1 MGTIK
6 LLRDT
11 GCKRPLKISC
21 QFSDKFSN
29 LYRINKI
36 KNNKEIKM
44 IINIYDKNTLRVV
57 AHPVATSF
65 EDFKNNPILFYPDWD
80 STRHVYSDIEYQNP
94 ILISGNMRE
103 MSKEELYA
111 VGKYT
116 LADNELI
123 ENNKIKT
130 VELSECEFIEN
141 NTVKLNRNLKIEQI
155 KKELSNLKVEYSE
168 KEFIFKGKYLQ
179 RNREKGDRDNLT
191 GIAVLLMS
199 TGQKEYDGWKVLD
212 KDTREHVYLKL
223 SLDDL
228 KILALHMQEQVTK
241 AMKTESA
248 LISKLNTLSD
258 EELKLFNAR
267 EEYETLWNV

>member
-1 MGTIK
+1 
-6 LLRDT
+6 
-11 GCKRPLKISC
+11 
-21 QFSDKFSN
+21 
-29 LYRINKI
+29 
-36 KNNKEIKM
+36 M
-44 IINIYDKNTLRVV
+44 IINIYDKNTLQVV

-65 EDFKNNPILFYPDWD
+65 EDFKNNPVLFYPDWD
-80 STRHVYSDIEYQNP
+80 NTRHVCSDVEYQNP
-94 ILISGNMRE
+94 ILVSGNIRE

-116 LADNELI
+116 LADNELV

-141 NTVKLNRNLKIEQI
+141 ITVKLNRNLKIERI

-191 GIAVLLMS
+191 GVVVLLMS

-258 EELKLFNAR
+258 KELKLFNAR
-267 EEYETLWNV
+267 EEYEVIWNG